1 MKFKIFS
8 GKENKEFVTLR
19 LKNDVVGGGVSVVAC
34 DSEGGRLGNGS
45 LITFGKDGTISRQ
58 PNISTELGFQL
69 DSAGRVKLQ
78 GE

>member
-34 DSEGGRLGNGS
+34 DGEGGTLGSGS
-45 LITFGKDGTISRQ
+45 LITFEEDGTISRRSS
-58 PNISTELGFQL
+58 ISAEIGFQL
-69 DSAGRVKLQ
+69 DGAGRVKLQ